1 MIVNGYKPGEGITSH
16 VDLLKF
22 DDGIAVLSLGSPAT
36 MTFTK
41 LVAAPASDTT
51 TDQSDDMP
59 NMERN
64 IMTDTMSPPVRVNTY
79 CNTSHCLQ
87 HDVFLEPGDLLL
99 LHGEARYA
107 WKHGIAA
114 QQSCSLSHATSR
126 VSVTLRKLAV
136 VELDRQVSLCS
147 A

>member
-1 MIVNGYKPGEGITSH
+1 MFDQMIVNGYKPGEGITSH

-36 MTFTK
+36 MTFTT
-41 LVAAPASDTT
+41 LVAAPASDITI
-51 TDQSDDMP
+51 DQSDDMP

-64 IMTDTMSPPVRVNTY
+64 ITTDTMSPHVCVNTY
-79 CNTSHCLQ
+79 SNISHCLQ
-87 HDVFLEPGDLLL
+87 HDVYLEPGDLLL
-99 LHGEARYA
+99 LHGEARYM

-114 QQSCSLSHATSR
+114 QQSCSLSHAARR

-136 VELDRQVSLCS
+136 VELD
-147 A
+147 

>member
-1 MIVNGYKPGEGITSH
+1 MFDQMIVNGYKPGEGITSH

-22 DDGIAVLSLGSPAT
+22 DDGIALLSLGSPAT

-41 LVAAPASDTT
+41 PVAAPAADISI
-51 TDQSDDMP
+51 DQSDDMP
-59 NMERN
+59 NMMCN
-64 IMTDTMSPPVRVNTY
+64 ITTDTMSPPVRTNNC
-79 CNTSHCLQ
+79 CNTSHILQ
-87 HDVFLEPGDLLL
+87 HDVYLEPGDLLL

-114 QQSCSLSHATSR
+114 QQSCSLSHAASR

-136 VELDRQVSLCS
+136 VELD
-147 A
+147 